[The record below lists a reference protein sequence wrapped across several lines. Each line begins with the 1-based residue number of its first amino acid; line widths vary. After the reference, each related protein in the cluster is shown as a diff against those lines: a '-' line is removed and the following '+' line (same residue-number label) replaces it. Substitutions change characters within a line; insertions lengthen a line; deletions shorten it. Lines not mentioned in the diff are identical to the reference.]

1 MKKSFSLTTF
11 LGAAVLS
18 LIALVMFTTTLSAY
32 ADIRDSGRTRS
43 TGSIT
48 PPPASIVPS
57 LNPPASPAPQSGG
70 ITSTTEGSV
79 HSGGNQGGHV
89 VTGNES
95 VEVHEVNVGP
105 TNPPPLEDPELV
117 EGPPA
122 PAPAPDCDGRSR
134 TGCTDT
140 PARGR

>member
-1 MKKSFSLTTF
+1 MKTSHSFTAF
-11 LGAAVLS
+11 LGAVL
-18 LIALVMFTTTLSAY
+18 ALVSFVMYVSTLSAS
-32 ADIRDSGRTRS
+32 ADLRDSGRTRS

-57 LNPPASPAPQSGG
+57 LNPPAPPASHGGG

-105 TNPPPLEDPELV
+105 TNPPPP
-117 EGPPA
+117 PPPSPA
-122 PAPAPDCDGRSR
+122 PAPAPVPQCDDRSR